1 MYHVKPFPSIIFF
14 CINHF
19 TNKLIKLLT
28 LNQHSF
34 QSVIPIPIVIKSD
47 PKPLKSDPIPLQ
59 AAPHHYNQPHTT
71 TISPTLLQ
79 SAPIQYNQTHSTIQ
93 YTILPPVCHYVS
105 LNSPSLLTIPPQPY
119 DTITAPSPYIYK
131 NQFVTNINSPIDLPL
146 ISPIRSYH
154 IINHIFV
161 LQPRLHHWFSG

>member
-47 PKPLKSDPIPLQ
+47 PKPLKSDPIPPQ

-71 TISPTLLQ
+71 TISPTPLQSLHTTTISPTPLQ
-79 SAPIQYNQTHSTIQ
+79 SAPHNYNHPTPLQSAPHHYNQPHTT
-93 YTILPPVCHYVS
+93 T
-105 LNSPSLLTIPPQPY
+105 
-119 DTITAPSPYIYK
+119 
-131 NQFVTNINSPIDLPL
+131 
-146 ISPIRSYH
+146 ISPNPVQSDPFHNLVYH
-154 IINHIFV
+154 SSTCMS
-161 LQPRLHHWFSG
+161 LRQS